1 MATEKTEN
9 TKPETTKVKMV
20 DLYVPRE
27 HAKQPDLYIAVNGE
41 DYLIKRGSTVKV
53 PDYIKEVYDHS
64 IVMKN
69 QAMEFESQ
77 LEERTNSI
85 R

>member
-9 TKPETTKVKMV
+9 TTPGTVKMV

-27 HAKQPDLYIAVNGE
+27 HAKQPDRLIAINGE
-41 DYLIKRGSTVKV
+41 KYYIKLGSTVKV
-53 PDYIKEVYDHS
+53 PWYVKAAYEDS
-64 IVMKN
+64 IAMKN
-69 QAMEFESQ
+69 QAMEFEAE
-77 LEERTNSI
+77 LEERTNNM

>member
-1 MATEKTEN
+1 MANENTEN
-9 TKPETTKVKMV
+9 TKPKLKMV
-20 DLYVPRE
+20 ALYVPRE

-53 PDYIKEVYDHS
+53 PSYIKDVYDNS
-64 IVMKN
+64 IAMKN
-69 QAMEFESQ
+69 QAMEFEAE
-77 LEERTNSI
+77 LEARTNSI

>member
-9 TKPETTKVKMV
+9 TKPETVKMV

-41 DYLIKRGSTVKV
+41 DFLIKRGSTVKV

-64 IVMKN
+64 IAMKN
-69 QAMEFESQ
+69 QAMEFEAE

>member
-1 MATEKTEN
+1 MANENTEN
-9 TKPETTKVKMV
+9 TKPKIKMV

-41 DYLIKRGSTVKV
+41 DYLIKRGSTVEV

-64 IVMKN
+64 IAMKN
-69 QAMEFESQ
+69 QAMEFEAQ
-77 LEERTNSI
+77 LEERTNNI

>member
-1 MATEKTEN
+1 MATEKTEY
-9 TKPETTKVKMV
+9 TEPETTKVKMV

-69 QAMEFESQ
+69 QAMEFEEQ

>member
-9 TKPETTKVKMV
+9 TKTETVKMV

-69 QAMEFESQ
+69 QAMEFEAE
-77 LEERTNSI
+77 LEERTNNI

>member
-9 TKPETTKVKMV
+9 TKPATVKMV

-64 IVMKN
+64 IAMKN
-69 QAMEFESQ
+69 QAMEFEAE
-77 LEERTNSI
+77 LEERTNNI